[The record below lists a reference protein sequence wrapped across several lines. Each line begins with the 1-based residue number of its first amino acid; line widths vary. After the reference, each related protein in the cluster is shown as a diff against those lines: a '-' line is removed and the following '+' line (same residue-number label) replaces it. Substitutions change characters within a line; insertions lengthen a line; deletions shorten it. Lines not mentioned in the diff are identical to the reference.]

1 MSYTEAR
8 MKLDTLKD
16 QVNPDAAGIIGG
28 VYAGFTVVD
37 IRAMEDAVVRYGLAE
52 AILDGLAT
60 TEEGLA
66 VRDILPDLDLL
77 DKNGNAVGKRQ
88 WAQPWS
94 GSYNN
99 TETDVQVYQ
108 TGSVSKNDR
117 KVLIIYGL
125 KAAATGPGRTGSTLN
140 ATSVTWK
147 RSNVKTIDIW
157 QIEPLDTTI
166 EGVVIARTPL
176 LFKKSDV
183 ARVDMR
189 PKSTASGANDNL
201 IFLGK
206 CVEPLGEN
214 LVG

>member
-1 MSYTEAR
+1 
-8 MKLDTLKD
+8 
-16 QVNPDAAGIIGG
+16 
-28 VYAGFTVVD
+28 VVD

-77 DKNGNAVGKRQ
+77 DKNGNAVGKRA
-88 WAQPWS
+88 WVQPWS
-94 GSYNN
+94 GAYNI
-99 TETDVQVYQ
+99 EEADVQVYQ
-108 TGSVSKNDR
+108 TGVTSKNDR
-117 KVLIIYGL
+117 KVIIIYGV
-125 KAAATGPGRTGSTLN
+125 KETNNGPGRTSTALN
-140 ATSVTWK
+140 ASSITWK

-157 QIEPLDTTI
+157 QIESLDTTI
-166 EGVVIARTPL
+166 EGVAIARTPL

-189 PKSTASGANDNL
+189 PKTGASGGTDNL

-206 CVEPLGEN
+206 TIEPLGEN